1 MRFRFSCLLV
11 CACVAPAI
19 HAEALYVIEQLVVT
33 NTIPLTSAARD
44 CKKIT
49 QLSVGRI
56 FGEAIRRIYSAD
68 SLSSLFV

>member
-1 MRFRFSCLLV
+1 M
-11 CACVAPAI
+11 
-19 HAEALYVIEQLVVT
+19 T